1 MSPLPY
7 DSGLSPTGVSPFP
20 RGAALLTN
28 SLLNKG
34 TAFTERERDAFG
46 LRGLLPPRV
55 FSLDEQ
61 VARALGNLRRKETP
75 LEKYIFLTTLQNRNE
90 TLFYRLVQDHA
101 EELIPIIY
109 TPTVGQ
115 ACLEYGAIFRRP
127 RGLFI
132 SIREKGRVAE
142 ILRHWPVSDVRMIV
156 VTDGE
161 RILGLGDLGALG
173 MGIPVGKLALYTACA
188 GLHPAYGLPITLDVG
203 TDNATLR
210 ADPLYLGLAQP
221 RVRGAAYD
229 EFLAEFVAAVREV
242 FPRALLQWEDF
253 GNSNAFRLLH
263 DNRPR
268 LCSFN
273 DDIQGTAAVA
283 VAGLLAALRETGQR
297 LVDQRL
303 LFLGAGEAGTGIA
316 DLFVAAAVS
325 EGMPESEARARCWF
339 VDSEGLVVQN
349 RPGRPLAHHK
359 LPYAHDHAPLRT
371 LAEAVDTVRPTAL
384 IGVSGQPATFT
395 APVLQKM
402 AALNARPVVFALS
415 NPTSQAECTAE
426 AAYRET
432 DGRVIFASGS
442 PFAPVSLGGKT
453 FVPGQGNNV
462 YIFPGVGFGALACGA
477 REVTDA
483 MFLAAARRL
492 AQLVTPEDLAMGRI
506 YPSLT
511 RIREV
516 SLELAAAVVAE
527 ARHAGLDTIPLP
539 DDPRGELA
547 ERRFDAVYREY
558 A

>member
-1 MSPLPY
+1 M
-7 DSGLSPTGVSPFP
+7 
-20 RGAALLTN
+20 
-28 SLLNKG
+28 
-34 TAFTERERDAFG
+34 
-46 LRGLLPPRV
+46 
-55 FSLDEQ
+55 
-61 VARALGNLRRKETP
+61 
-75 LEKYIFLTTLQNRNE
+75 
-90 TLFYRLVQDHA
+90 
-101 EELIPIIY
+101 
-109 TPTVGQ
+109 
-115 ACLEYGAIFRRP
+115 
-127 RGLFI
+127 
-132 SIREKGRVAE
+132 
-142 ILRHWPVSDVRMIV
+142 
-156 VTDGE
+156 
-161 RILGLGDLGALG
+161 
-173 MGIPVGKLALYTACA
+173 
-188 GLHPAYGLPITLDVG
+188 
-203 TDNATLR
+203 
-210 ADPLYLGLAQP
+210 
-221 RVRGAAYD
+221 
-229 EFLAEFVAAVREV
+229 
-242 FPRALLQWEDF
+242 
-253 GNSNAFRLLH
+253 
-263 DNRPR
+263 
-268 LCSFN
+268 
-273 DDIQGTAAVA
+273 
-283 VAGLLAALRETGQR
+283 
-297 LVDQRL
+297 
-303 LFLGAGEAGTGIA
+303 
-316 DLFVAAAVS
+316 
-325 EGMPESEARARCWF
+325 
-339 VDSEGLVVQN
+339 
-349 RPGRPLAHHK
+349 
-359 LPYAHDHAPLRT
+359 
-371 LAEAVDTVRPTAL
+371 

-527 ARHAGLDTIPLP
+527 ARRAGLDTIPLP